1 MLSTSSARQ
10 CPAPNE
16 EEDPMP
22 DLHLPDVRL
31 SELRLPEMTREEIIS
46 ALRATP
52 GRFDLARFDPR
63 TSDSDSAAPQR
74 IRFPE
79 VDWSRIDVPAAIA
92 GLSQASAMVRSTRR
106 LPIPRLPLVIGGV
119 VVVGLVGF
127 ALLRSPRFRP
137 RVEAA
142 GRGLRGALDARRG
155 SSDAETIGDS
165 PVAELTGS
173 AVSGSSVAIP
183 IEPDA
188 FMEDADAA
196 VATITESAEGA
207 PAATVAT

>member
-1 MLSTSSARQ
+1 
-10 CPAPNE
+10 
-16 EEDPMP
+16 MP
-22 DLHLPDVRL
+22 DLHLPEVRL
-31 SELRLPEMTREEIIS
+31 SELRLPEMSREEIIG
-46 ALRATP
+46 ALRASP
-52 GRFDLARFDPR
+52 GRLDLSRFDPR

-79 VDWSRIDVPAAIA
+79 VDVSRIDVPAAIA
-92 GLSQASAMVRSTRR
+92 ALSQASAMVRSTRR

-137 RVEAA
+137 RVEST

-155 SSDAETIGDS
+155 STDAETVGDVA
-165 PVAELTGS
+165 VAEMTGS
-173 AVSGSSVAIP
+173 AASGTSVAIP